1 LVLTLLNIKNNQ
13 KITKGLAFYESK
25 LDVITTSGVKTGAAP
40 SLYKIQQIS
49 QVATKPIAIASGI
62 SIDNVKQFKPY
73 VRDFLVGTSIGYHN
87 LILEKMYRIERSYT

>member
-1 LVLTLLNIKNNQ
+1 VLLPAYT
-13 KITKGLAFYESK
+13 
-25 LDVITTSGVKTGAAP
+25 
-40 SLYKIQQIS
+40 KIQQIS

-87 LILEKMYRIERSYT
+87 LILEKCIELREAIHE